1 MKENELNPYKV
12 LNVTEKSLESHKE
25 NLKIYLEQRAREM
38 LDLGG
43 NPEKINKAYDI
54 LSNDAKRNQY
64 LTEKQKNDYDK
75 NIFLNRTY
83 NFKEEF
89 DESLIK
95 EVRYKEVRYSEDET
109 RGIDIEFNDGKKVRL
124 KVTGEIEFEN
134 CVGLQSKILE
144 FEVSKFEKDICS
156 INKAKVYTNI
166 SLPEL
171 SEDNLEYAKYVLT
184 NLLSDERIKACTKFN
199 HGYLGEIEKDSKTGK
214 YSIEINKE
222 PLSAVMKHYGEKSK
236 EINEDR
242 NVYKPKHAID
252 EGENIVGLGDLSY
265 NPRHAID
272 DDNER

>member
-95 EVRYKEVRYSEDET
+95 EVRYSEDET
-109 RGIDIEFNDGKKVRL
+109 KGIKIKFNDGKKVRL

-156 INKAKVYTNI
+156 IDKAKVYTNI

-222 PLSAVMKHYGEKSK
+222 PLSAVMKYYGEKSK

-242 NVYKPKHAID
+242 NVYKSKHAID
-252 EGENIVGLGDLSY
+252 EGENIVELGDLSY